1 MLRALVL
8 TYKGL
13 SRSELCS
20 ICKVTHRELEVFLA
34 IFKSFCFK
42 FRQNWKIININIL
55 KFFEREIFPQ
65 SQEEVSDTYT
75 RISEEMKAQGLS
87 LRRLEEQ
94 TMALFLGQQFF
105 VLKQTLCL
113 IENFLVLYNENTK
126 FLLHQFWKA
135 LERKGYDL
143 VQEYNKAFEIFE
155 IHYMPKDHHIF
166 LVNVQL
172 SKFFKGVLMF
182 DSILFYLNCLDLE
195 FSNDL
200 VVNV

>member
-1 MLRALVL
+1 MHIMR
-8 TYKGL
+8 TF
-13 SRSELCS
+13 SE
-20 ICKVTHRELEVFLA
+20 INDGTVIWIFFEL
-34 IFKSFCFK
+34 FKSFCFK

-55 KFFEREIFPQ
+55 KFFEKEIFPNDPELV
-65 SQEEVSDTYT
+65 SQTYS
-75 RISEEMKAQGLS
+75 RIADEMKTQSLS

-113 IENFLVLYNENTK
+113 IENFLILFNENTK

-135 LERKGYDL
+135 LELKGYDL

-166 LVNVQL
+166 LVNIQL
-172 SKFFKGVLMF
+172 AKFFKGKFFLLM
-182 DSILFYLNCLDLE
+182 IYL
-195 FSNDL
+195 
-200 VVNV
+200 